1 MMLNTTQP
9 SIAKPVVSAFLNMRI
24 RCQHFTGQGDDWNT
38 TQCRCKGN
46 NHAGSICAM
55 GYCPQLRDEAAEAAV
70 GWN

>member
-1 MMLNTTQP
+1 MLNSPQP
-9 SIAKPVVSAFLNMRI
+9 SIAKPVVSAFITMRV
-24 RCQHFTGQGDDWNT
+24 RCEFYAGGDADWDS